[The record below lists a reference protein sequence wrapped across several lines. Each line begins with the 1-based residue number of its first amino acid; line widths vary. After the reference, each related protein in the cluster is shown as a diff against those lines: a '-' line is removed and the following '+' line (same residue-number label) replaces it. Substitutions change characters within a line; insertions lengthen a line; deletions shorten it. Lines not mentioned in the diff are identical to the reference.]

1 MSNRNVKILQIMYWS
16 CQVKDQV
23 LLYLF
28 FFLFSL
34 SSQSTLGYIAL
45 LISTF
50 HVLIY
55 GWKRAFEEEY
65 YRFYTPPNFVLALVL
80 PSIVIVGKIILLLP
94 CVSRKLRRIRRG
106 WEKSHVIEEV
116 SGSVPHLSPERI
128 TVM

>member
-1 MSNRNVKILQIMYWS
+1 MDQILISVSFS
-16 CQVKDQV
+16 C
-23 LLYLF
+23 
-28 FFLFSL
+28 LFS
-34 SSQSTLGYIAL
+34 SQKSTLGYVAL

-80 PSIVIVGKIILLLP
+80 PCVVILGKIILLLP
-94 CVSRKLRRIRRG
+94 CISRKLRRIRRG
-106 WEKSHVIEEV
+106 WEKSQVMEET
-116 SGSVPHLSPERI
+116 SGTVPHVSPERV